1 MAKYILPVHLFTCG
15 KMNFGICFRKTYD
28 LVDKKA
34 IEQLFQE
41 EIHQYEKQ
49 FYLRIPSG

>member
-1 MAKYILPVHLFTCG
+1 MLPVHLFTCG
-15 KMNFGICFRKTYD
+15 KLNFGICFWKTYD

-49 FYLRIPSG
+49 FYLKNS